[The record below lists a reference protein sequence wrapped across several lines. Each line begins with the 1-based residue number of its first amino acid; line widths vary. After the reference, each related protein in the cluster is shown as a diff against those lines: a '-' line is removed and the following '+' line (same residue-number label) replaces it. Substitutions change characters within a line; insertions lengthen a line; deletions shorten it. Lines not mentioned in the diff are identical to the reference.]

1 MLNGALQAHAIATR
15 PFHCYLIMTI
25 TRQTA
30 TALLVAAAL
39 FMEILD
45 ATVITTAIPVIAGDF
60 GVPATHLSVGVS
72 AYLVAV
78 TLFIPLSGYLADR
91 FGAKHIFMLAICVF
105 IIASVLCGIS
115 ESLASFTLSRILQ
128 GIGGAMMV
136 PVGRLVVLRNAPKAQ
151 LVHLVAI
158 ITWPALSAP
167 LLGPVLGG
175 WIATHWGWPWIF
187 YINVPL
193 GLIALL
199 VSQRLLFNTKGDA
212 ERFDVIGFILTGSGF
227 ALFMTGL
234 ELISSHTTS
243 RGMAISLALCGL
255 LLLISAIFYLRRAA
269 SPLLSFEAFRY
280 RTFRITLMGGSVVRI
295 ALASAPFLIPLMLQL
310 GLGYSPV
317 EAGTLLLWLFAGN
330 LAIKPATTW
339 IMNTAGFKRVL
350 IANALFIAL
359 GYVALGLLTADTP
372 YMVIAALL
380 FINGVNRSIHLTALN
395 TLSFADVPQ
404 HNMRDANTLGAM
416 LAQMNRGLGITVGAL
431 AVSLSTLVTG
441 MQGEPQQVHF
451 QIAICTMAL
460 LAIISIID
468 CIFLPRNAGDAV
480 LKKAHA

>member
-1 MLNGALQAHAIATR
+1 
-15 PFHCYLIMTI
+15 
-25 TRQTA
+25 
-30 TALLVAAAL
+30 
-39 FMEILD
+39 MEILD
-45 ATVITTAIPVIAGDF
+45 STVITTAIPVIAQDF

-78 TLFIPLSGYLADR
+78 TLFIPLSGYIADR
-91 FGAKHIFMLAICVF
+91 FGAKRIFMLAICTFV
-105 IIASVLCGIS
+105 IASVLCGIS
-115 ESLASFTLSRILQ
+115 ESIAGFTMARIVQ

-136 PVGRLVVLRNAPKAQ
+136 PVGRLVVLRDAPKEQ

-193 GLIALL
+193 GVIALI
-199 VSQRLLFNTKGDA
+199 VTSRLLHNTQAPVD
-212 ERFDVIGFILTGSGF
+212 RFDVTGFVLSGSGF

-243 RGMAISLALCGL
+243 RTIAVSLCALGL
-255 LLLISAIFYLRRAA
+255 VLLIMAVRHLRRTP
-269 SPLLSFEAFRY
+269 SPLLSFDAMKY
-280 RTFRITLMGGSVVRI
+280 RTFRITLFGGSVVRI
-295 ALASAPFLIPLMLQL
+295 ALASAPFLVPLMLQL
-310 GLGYSPV
+310 GLGYTPV

-330 LAIKPATTW
+330 LAVKPATTW
-339 IMNTAGFKRVL
+339 LMNAAGFKWILIVNAVL
-350 IANALFIAL
+350 VAI
-359 GYVALGLLTADTP
+359 GYVALGLLTPQTP
-372 YMVIAALL
+372 YIAIAALL
-380 FINGVNRSIHLTALN
+380 FVCGMNRSIHLTALN

-431 AVSLSTLVTG
+431 AVTLSGALLGDTG
-441 MQGEPQQVHF
+441 DPLQVHF
-451 QIAICTMAL
+451 QIAMGAMAVLAL
-460 LAIISIID
+460 LSTID
-468 CIFLPRNAGDAV
+468 CILLPDDAGNAV
-480 LKKAHA
+480 LKKARVDA

>member
-1 MLNGALQAHAIATR
+1 
-15 PFHCYLIMTI
+15 MTLS
-25 TRQTA
+25 RQTA

-45 ATVITTAIPVIAGDF
+45 ATVITTAIPVIARDF

-78 TLFIPLSGYLADR
+78 TLFIPLSGYIADR
-91 FGAKHIFMLAICVF
+91 FGAKRIFMLAICTFV
-105 IIASVLCGIS
+105 IASVLCGIS
-115 ESLASFTLSRILQ
+115 ESLAGFTLARILQ

-136 PVGRLVVLRNAPKAQ
+136 PVGRLVVLRDAPKEQ

-193 GLIALL
+193 GLIALI
-199 VSQRLLFNTKGDA
+199 VTSRLLHNTTTSVG
-212 ERFDVIGFILTGSGF
+212 RFDSIGFILSGSGF

-243 RGMAISLALCGL
+243 RGIAVSVCALGL
-255 LLLISAIFYLRRAA
+255 LLLAIAVRHLRRTP
-269 SPLLSFEAFRY
+269 SPLLSFDAMKY
-280 RTFRITLMGGSVVRI
+280 RTFRITLFGGSVVRI
-295 ALASAPFLIPLMLQL
+295 ALASAPFLVPLMLQL

-317 EAGTLLLWLFAGN
+317 EAGMLLLWLFAGN

-339 IMNTAGFKRVL
+339 LMNTAGFKRVL
-350 IANALFIAL
+350 IVNAVLIAI
-359 GYVALGLLTADTP
+359 GYAALGLLTPQTP
-372 YMVIAALL
+372 YIGIAALL
-380 FINGVNRSIHLTALN
+380 FVCGMNRSIHLTALN

-431 AVSLSTLVTG
+431 AVTLSAALMGATG
-441 MQGEPQQVHF
+441 DPEQLHF
-451 QIAICTMAL
+451 QIAMGAMAVLAL
-460 LAIISIID
+460 LSTID
-468 CIFLPRNAGDAV
+468 CILLPGDAGNAV
-480 LKKAHA
+480 LKKARADT

>member
-1 MLNGALQAHAIATR
+1 
-15 PFHCYLIMTI
+15 MTI

-45 ATVITTAIPVIAGDF
+45 ATVITTAIPVIARDF
-60 GVPATHLSVGVS
+60 AVPATHLSVGVS

-78 TLFIPLSGYLADR
+78 TLFIPLSGYIADR
-91 FGAKHIFMLAICVF
+91 FGAKRIFMLAICVF
-105 IIASVLCGIS
+105 VIASVLCGVS
-115 ESLASFTLSRILQ
+115 ESLTGFTLARILQ
-128 GIGGAMMV
+128 GSGGAMMV
-136 PVGRLVVLRNAPKAQ
+136 PVGRLVVLRDAPKEQ

-193 GLIALL
+193 GLIAL
-199 VSQRLLFNTKGDA
+199 VVAQRLLSNTKAQVG
-212 ERFDVIGFILTGSGF
+212 RFDITGFVLTGSGF

-243 RGMAISLALCGL
+243 RAIAGALALSGL
-255 LLLISAIFYLRRAA
+255 LLLAAAIRYLRRASA
-269 SPLLSFEAFRY
+269 PLLSFDALRY
-280 RTFRITLMGGSVVRI
+280 RTFRITLVGGSVVRI

-339 IMNTAGFKRVL
+339 LMNTAGFRRVL
-350 IANALFIAL
+350 IANAVMIAL
-359 GYVALGLLTADTP
+359 GYVALGLLTTDTA
-372 YMVIAALL
+372 YVVIAGLL
-380 FINGVNRSIHLTALN
+380 FICGVNRSIHLTALN

-404 HNMRDANTLGAM
+404 HSMRDANTLGAM

-431 AVSLSTLVTG
+431 AVSLSGIVIG
-441 MQGEPQQVHF
+441 VPGEPQQLHF
-451 QIAICTMAL
+451 QIAIVAMAGLAL
-460 LAIISIID
+460 LSTID
-468 CIFLPRNAGDAV
+468 CMLLPKNAGSAV
-480 LKKAHA
+480 LNKQRLRT

>member
-1 MLNGALQAHAIATR
+1 
-15 PFHCYLIMTI
+15 MTLS
-25 TRQTA
+25 RQTA

-45 ATVITTAIPVIAGDF
+45 ATVITTAIPVIAKDF

-78 TLFIPLSGYLADR
+78 TLFIPLSGYIADKY
-91 FGAKHIFMLAICVF
+91 GAKRIFMLAICTFVM
-105 IIASVLCGIS
+105 ASVLCGIS
-115 ESLASFTLSRILQ
+115 DSLAEFTLARILQ

-136 PVGRLVVLRNAPKAQ
+136 PVGRLVVLRDAPKAQ

-199 VSQRLLFNTKGDA
+199 FTSRLLTNRPGSVG
-212 ERFDVIGFILTGSGF
+212 RFDTLGFVLSGGGF

-234 ELISSHTTS
+234 ELLASHTS
-243 RGMAISLALCGL
+243 SSVIAALCCLTGL
-255 LLLISAIFYLRRAA
+255 SLLAAAIFHLHRAP
-269 SPLLSFEAFRY
+269 SPLLSFDALAY
-280 RTFRITLMGGSVVRI
+280 RTFRITLFGGSVVRI

-310 GLGYSPV
+310 GLGYSPI

-330 LAIKPATTW
+330 LAVKPATTW
-339 IMNTAGFKRVL
+339 LMNATGFKRLL
-350 IANALFIAL
+350 IANAILIAL
-359 GYVALGLLTADTP
+359 GYLVLGLLTPQTP
-372 YMVIAALL
+372 YVVIAVLL
-380 FINGVNRSIHLTALN
+380 FVCGMNRSIHLTALN
-395 TLSFADVPQ
+395 TLAFADVPQ
-404 HNMRDANTLGAM
+404 NNMRDANTLGAM
-416 LAQMNRGLGITVGAL
+416 LAQMNRGLGITIGAL
-431 AVSLSTLVTG
+431 AVTLSGILIGSTG
-441 MQGEPQQVHF
+441 DPAQLHF
-451 QIAICTMAL
+451 QIAMAVMAL
-460 LAIISIID
+460 FALLSTVD
-468 CIFLPRNAGDAV
+468 CLLLPSNAGNAV
-480 LKKAHA
+480 LKKARSGSQMS